1 MRRTGKAAESDEK
14 RQAEAMT
21 RAVQEAGGE
30 RTIGMGNGSRRTA
43 EDNEKRARVSGT
55 FADNR
60 EVKSAVGARLSN
72 AKRRQCPSAGK
83 SCVSAVMRRAGIL
96 RSVYVRTHDAR
107 NNCKIRP
114 EICPDTRTAQI
125 LWNALPQ
132 FRWKNNV
139 IRFRILKIHP
149 LFVHRRRNAED
160 SSAPDAR
167 FPSADAHPSAQRGH
181 AARGY
186 FTFGVRPHA

>member
-1 MRRTGKAAESDEK
+1 MRRTGKAAAK
-14 RQAEAMT
+14 TKAL
-21 RAVQEAGGE
+21 QEAGGE

-43 EDNEKRARVSGT
+43 EDNEKRARVNGT

-114 EICPDTRTAQI
+114 EICPNMRAC
-125 LWNALPQ
+125 AK
-132 FRWKNNV
+132 F
-139 IRFRILKIHP
+139 F
-149 LFVHRRRNAED
+149 
-160 SSAPDAR
+160 
-167 FPSADAHPSAQRGH
+167 
-181 AARGY
+181 
-186 FTFGVRPHA
+186 